1 MLSFDVFRRWHS
13 NVGPMVWAKRIY
25 GYFLGMWLVFGNLI
39 RRDKSSW
46 AIRRSYN
53 GHAKAES
60 RHSLWHSLRNSFSP
74 GILPINFLNIFVNS
88 WFREKFNYQV
98 TMFYYFPKFQTIAY
112 SILWDMQ
119 FLFRN
124 LALVGALLLV
134 LAESKAETRSLFA
147 GVPSLGENKPKEY
160 LQLTGRILLV
170 FMFVTLLR

>member
-1 MLSFDVFRRWHS
+1 
-13 NVGPMVWAKRIY
+13 
-25 GYFLGMWLVFGNLI
+25 MWLVFGNLI

-46 AIRRSYN
+46 TIRRSYN

-74 GILPINFLNIFVNS
+74 GTYGHSTSQTYLKM
-88 WFREKFNYQV
+88 EKVNYQA
-98 TMFYYFPKFQTIAY
+98 TMLYYCPQFQTIAY